1 MGNEGEH
8 NAFLV
13 QGKLVLFIGKCVRK
27 GKYNGTKILYCIL
40 FSLFFLSG
48 VECYAQSPTMRKKA
62 VENKDS
68 IMPFKSRL
76 AFKTNA
82 VDWLVLLPNIT
93 AEFDLFGSPYKHYT
107 LSLGIKG
114 NWSTSQNYKPSI
126 VYNLFDTRLEFRNY
140 FRTTQRGSYD
150 LDSASFFQ
158 RLKEQVFTIER
169 LHPREWRA
177 YYWGVYADYAN
188 YNFKF
193 SKHGMQG
200 SALGLGVSGG
210 FSIPLYGYRENFVDL
225 ELGASVGLV
234 YTKYDSYRH
243 DEESNCYPRLPE
255 KSKGG
260 HLVPFPVVSDLRVTF
275 VYRFSTSVKNK
286 YKLIDRDKI
295 NARKEVKR
303 QRKLKRD
310 SISEA
315 RIKIRELKK
324 QQKDSLDLAKDSLS
338 QIKDSLK
345 KQEKL
350 MKDSLEQ
357 VRKLDKE
364 QAKLMKDSLEQ
375 VQKLEKEQAK
385 LMKDSLENVA
395 KEEKKRS
402 KEKKKDKR
410 IEEGVETP
418 EIKEQ
423 SPDEQQPVQENQSTE
438 PESSDPQA
446 VTPPSSGSR
455 EDNPETT
462 NVGGEE

>member
-13 QGKLVLFIGKCVRK
+13 QGKLVLFIGKCVKK
-27 GKYNGTKILYCIL
+27 GKYNGMKILCCIL
-40 FSLFFLSG
+40 FSLFFFSG

-140 FRTTQRGSYD
+140 FRTTQRNFHH

-158 RLKEQVFTIER
+158 RLKEEVFTIKR
-169 LHPREWRA
+169 FHPRYWRA

-193 SKHGMQG
+193 GKRGMQG

-210 FSIPLYGYRENFVDL
+210 FSIPLYGYRDNFVDL
-225 ELGASVGLV
+225 ELGASVGFV
-234 YTKYDSYRH
+234 YTKYDAYRH

-260 HLVPFPVVSDLRVTF
+260 HLVPFPVVSDLRVAF

-286 YKLIDRDKI
+286 YKLIDYDKI
-295 NARKEVKR
+295 NARTEAKR
-303 QRKLKRD
+303 QKQLRRD

-315 RIKIRELKK
+315 KTKIKELKK
-324 QQKDSLDLAKDSLS
+324 LQRDSLDLAKDSLS

-350 MKDSLEQ
+350 VKDSLEQ
-357 VRKLDKE
+357 VRRLDKE
-364 QAKLMKDSLEQ
+364 QGKLMKDSLEQ

-402 KEKKKDKR
+402 KKEKKQQAEKEAVESSGTELKSEKEHASG
-410 IEEGVETP
+410 EEE
-418 EIKEQ
+418 
-423 SPDEQQPVQENQSTE
+423 QPVEGKE
-438 PESSDPQA
+438 PRGVYPAEERKLWLPGNGLP
-446 VTPPSSGSR
+446 VT
-455 EDNPETT
+455 D
-462 NVGGEE
+462 GGNK

>member
-13 QGKLVLFIGKCVRK
+13 QGKQVLFVDKYVKK
-27 GKYNGTKILYCIL
+27 GKNCRIRILSCIL
-40 FSLFFLSG
+40 FSLFFFTG
-48 VECYAQSPTMRKKA
+48 VECYAQSPAMRKKA

-114 NWSTSQNYKPSI
+114 NWSTSQNYKPGI

-140 FRTTQRGSYD
+140 FRTTQRNFHH

-158 RLKEQVFTIER
+158 RLKEEVFTIKR
-169 LHPREWRA
+169 FHPRYWRA

-193 SKHGMQG
+193 GKRGMQG

-210 FSIPLYGYRENFVDL
+210 FSIPLYGYRDNFVDL

-234 YTKYDSYRH
+234 YTKYDAYRH

-260 HLVPFPVVSDLRVTF
+260 HLVQFPVVSD
-275 VYRFSTSVKNK
+275 
-286 YKLIDRDKI
+286 
-295 NARKEVKR
+295 
-303 QRKLKRD
+303 
-310 SISEA
+310 
-315 RIKIRELKK
+315 
-324 QQKDSLDLAKDSLS
+324 
-338 QIKDSLK
+338 
-345 KQEKL
+345 
-350 MKDSLEQ
+350 
-357 VRKLDKE
+357 
-364 QAKLMKDSLEQ
+364 
-375 VQKLEKEQAK
+375 
-385 LMKDSLENVA
+385 
-395 KEEKKRS
+395 
-402 KEKKKDKR
+402 
-410 IEEGVETP
+410 
-418 EIKEQ
+418 
-423 SPDEQQPVQENQSTE
+423 
-438 PESSDPQA
+438 
-446 VTPPSSGSR
+446 
-455 EDNPETT
+455 
-462 NVGGEE
+462 

>member
-13 QGKLVLFIGKCVRK
+13 KGKQVLFIEKCVKK
-27 GKYNGTKILYCIL
+27 GKFRWIKILSCIL

-48 VECYAQSPTMRKKA
+48 VKCNAQSPTMRKKA

-93 AEFDLFGSPYKHYT
+93 AEVDLFGSPYKHYT
-107 LSLGIKG
+107 LSLGVKG

-140 FRTTQRGSYD
+140 FRTTQRNFHH
-150 LDSASFFQ
+150 LDSAGFFQ
-158 RLKEQVFTIER
+158 RLKEEVFTVKR
-169 LHPREWRA
+169 FHPRYWRA

-193 SKHGMQG
+193 GKRGMQG

-225 ELGASVGLV
+225 ELGASVGFV
-234 YTKYDSYRH
+234 YTKYDAYRH

-260 HLVPFPVVSDLRVTF
+260 HLVPFPVVSDLRVAF

-286 YKLIDRDKI
+286 YKLIDYDKI
-295 NARKEVKR
+295 NARTEAKR
-303 QRKLKRD
+303 QKQLRRD
-310 SISEA
+310 SIGEA
-315 RIKIRELKK
+315 RTKI
-324 QQKDSLDLAKDSLS
+324 
-338 QIKDSLK
+338 
-345 KQEKL
+345 
-350 MKDSLEQ
+350 
-357 VRKLDKE
+357 
-364 QAKLMKDSLEQ
+364 
-375 VQKLEKEQAK
+375 
-385 LMKDSLENVA
+385 
-395 KEEKKRS
+395 
-402 KEKKKDKR
+402 
-410 IEEGVETP
+410 
-418 EIKEQ
+418 
-423 SPDEQQPVQENQSTE
+423 
-438 PESSDPQA
+438 
-446 VTPPSSGSR
+446 
-455 EDNPETT
+455 
-462 NVGGEE
+462 

>member
-13 QGKLVLFIGKCVRK
+13 QGRQVLFIDKCVKK
-27 GKYNGTKILYCIL
+27 GKYSGIKILSCIL
-40 FSLFFLSG
+40 FSLFFFSG
-48 VECYAQSPTMRKKA
+48 VECYAQSSSIRKKA

-82 VDWLVLLPNIT
+82 VDWLVLLPNVT

-107 LSLGIKG
+107 LSLGVKG
-114 NWSTSQNYKPSI
+114 NWSTSQNYKPSL
-126 VYNLFDTRLEFRNY
+126 VYNLFDVRAEVRKY
-140 FRTTQRGSYD
+140 FRTTQRNFHH

-158 RLKEQVFTIER
+158 RLKEEVFTIKR
-169 LHPREWRA
+169 FHPRYWRA

-193 SKHGMQG
+193 GKRGMQG

-210 FSIPLYGYRENFVDL
+210 YSIPLYGYRENFVDL
-225 ELGASVGLV
+225 ELGASIGLV
-234 YTKYDSYRH
+234 YTKYDAYRY

-260 HLVPFPVVSDLRVTF
+260 HIVPFPVVSDLRVAF

-286 YKLIDRDKI
+286 YKLIDYDKI
-295 NARKEVKR
+295 NARTEAKR
-303 QRKLKRD
+303 QKQLRRD

-315 RIKIRELKK
+315 RTKIKELKK
-324 QQKDSLDLAKDSLS
+324 LQKDSLNLAKDSLS

-364 QAKLMKDSLEQ
+364 QTSLMKDSLEQ
-375 VQKLEKEQAK
+375 IQKLEKEQAK

-395 KEEKKRS
+395 KEEKKRA
-402 KEKKKDKR
+402 KEKKKEKEP
-410 IEEGVETP
+410 EEGVETP
-418 EIKEQ
+418 EIKQQ
-423 SPDEQQPVQENQSTE
+423 SPDEQQPVQEKQSTE
-438 PESSDPQA
+438 SESSVPQA
-446 VTPPSSGSR
+446 VDPQSSGSR
-455 EDNPETT
+455 KYSPEIT
-462 NVGGEE
+462 NAGGEE

>member
-13 QGKLVLFIGKCVRK
+13 KGKQVLFIEKCVKK
-27 GKYNGTKILYCIL
+27 GKFRWIKILSCIL

-48 VECYAQSPTMRKKA
+48 VKCNAQSPTMRKKA

-93 AEFDLFGSPYKHYT
+93 AEVDLFGSPYKHYT
-107 LSLGIKG
+107 LSLGVKG

-140 FRTTQRGSYD
+140 FRTTQRNFHH
-150 LDSASFFQ
+150 LDSAGFFQ
-158 RLKEQVFTIER
+158 RLKEEVFTVKR
-169 LHPREWRA
+169 FHPRYWRA

-193 SKHGMQG
+193 GKRGMQG

-225 ELGASVGLV
+225 ELGASVGFV
-234 YTKYDSYRH
+234 YTKYDAYRH

-260 HLVPFPVVSDLRVTF
+260 HLVPFPVVSDLRVAF

-286 YKLIDRDKI
+286 YKLIDYDKI
-295 NARKEVKR
+295 NARTEAKR
-303 QRKLKRD
+303 QKQLRRD
-310 SISEA
+310 SIGEA
-315 RIKIRELKK
+315 RTKIKELKK
-324 QQKDSLDLAKDSLS
+324 LQKDSLNLAKDSLS

-350 MKDSLEQ
+350 IKDSLEQ
-357 VRKLDKE
+357 VRKLDKA
-364 QAKLMKDSLEQ
+364 QARLMKDSLEQ
-375 VQKLEKEQAK
+375 VQKQEKEQAK
-385 LMKDSLENVA
+385 LMKDSLGNVA
-395 KEEKKRS
+395 KEEKKRA
-402 KEKKKDKR
+402 KEKKKDKEP
-410 IEEGVETP
+410 EESVETQ
-418 EIKEQ
+418 IKQQ
-423 SPDEQQPVQENQSTE
+423 SLDEQQPVREKQSTE
-438 PESSDPQA
+438 SESSVPQA
-446 VTPPSSGSR
+446 VDPQSSGSR
-455 EDNPETT
+455 KESPEIT
-462 NVGGEE
+462 NAGGEE